1 MEDDSSLL
9 EGLKNDPLSIIDE
22 NPELTTLI
30 LATKLQN
37 EDNSS
42 LSSKILSKLSRGYT
56 CYTVVKIISYSFAET
71 AFILPY
77 CLKTVGILPY
87 CLGLILISL
96 ISFYFFYIQ
105 MDLVI
110 KFNLFQKYHGILKE
124 NLSRK
129 FTLVYYIINI
139 LYHSLILILG
149 SYIFLYFIIK
159 LLSLFDFGMGDN
171 IIYYAI
177 ILLELVLVQFPLSF
191 INYLNKPDLLFIIF
205 IIFFFLLNIIS
216 FFFFI
221 IYRYKKEDNESTM
234 NFFEEINTDYFTCFS
249 VLYNIIGWQ
258 NQISRQLEEFKIKTT
273 RRLFNILYLT
283 FILEIL
289 FCLIIGLV
297 NVPLMVN
304 NEQKIFIIN
313 YNEEIIPTLMIK
325 IVLIICCVLINV
337 LISYRVKLIEENFI
351 LLLEVTI
358 YKSSPNNTKKI
369 NKITIAIFKLFILL
383 LCSLINLVI
392 NDISYIVILFGG
404 ILANILNFLFPTII
418 YSKLISKN
426 NLVIKIAF
434 LLSIF
439 VIIINFIGLILKI
452 IFESI

>member
-1 MEDDSSLL
+1 
-9 EGLKNDPLSIIDE
+9 
-22 NPELTTLI
+22 
-30 LATKLQN
+30 
-37 EDNSS
+37 
-42 LSSKILSKLSRGYT
+42 
-56 CYTVVKIISYSFAET
+56 
-71 AFILPY
+71 
-77 CLKTVGILPY
+77 
-87 CLGLILISL
+87 
-96 ISFYFFYIQ
+96 
-105 MDLVI
+105 
-110 KFNLFQKYHGILKE
+110 
-124 NLSRK
+124 
-129 FTLVYYIINI
+129 
-139 LYHSLILILG
+139 
-149 SYIFLYFIIK
+149 
-159 LLSLFDFGMGDN
+159 
-171 IIYYAI
+171 
-177 ILLELVLVQFPLSF
+177 LVQFPLSF

-249 VLYNIIGWQ
+249 VLFNIIGWQ

-273 RRLFNILYLT
+273 RRFFNILYLT

-289 FCLIIGLV
+289 FCLVIGLV

-392 NDISYIVILFGG
+392 NEISYIVILFGG
-404 ILANILNFLFPTII
+404 ILATILNFLFPTII

-452 IFESI
+452 IFE